1 MTVPKKTRIIHYV
14 NQFFGGLGGEELA
27 DAAPQWIDG
36 PVGPGRLMQGF
47 DPFVDIVGTIVAGDN
62 YMAENPDQATVQIL
76 SLVEAQR
83 DRDPEFAADLLVA
96 GPAFNAGRYGMACGA
111 VCQAVQQRLGI
122 PAVTAMYEENPAV
135 DIYRRSATIVRASSD
150 VMGMRDAAAGMV
162 RVGLKLVAG
171 EVIVPS
177 KDGTVP
183 HGLRQNYFAEATGAH
198 RAVDM
203 LLRKLGGEPFES
215 EYPMPVF
222 SRVRPAPAVKDMSQ
236 ATLALVTS
244 GGIVPRGNP
253 DRIESAN
260 ASKFGAYPL
269 AGLERLSADT
279 HQSVHG
285 GYDPTFA
292 NDDPNRVLPLDV
304 VRDLQR
310 EGRIGKLH
318 ETYYATVGNATSVK
332 RAQQYGQE
340 IAALLVNV
348 GVQAVILTST

>member
-1 MTVPKKTRIIHYV
+1 MSATCRVVHYL

-27 DAAPQWIDG
+27 DSAPQWIEG
-36 PVGPGRLMQGF
+36 PVGPGRLVASL
-47 DPFVDIVGTIVAGDN
+47 DPSIEIVGTVVAGDN
-62 YMAENPDQATVQIL
+62 YLAEKAEQAT
-76 SLVEAQR
+76 AQVL
-83 DRDPEFAADLLVA
+83 DLIAEHCDGDTALAADLLIA

-111 VCQAVQQRLGI
+111 VCQAAQQRWAI
-122 PAVTAMYEENPAV
+122 PVVTAMYDENPAV
-135 DIYRRSATIVRASSD
+135 DIYHRPVTIVRAAAN
-150 VMGMRDAAAGMV
+150 VMGMHDAVAGLV

-171 EVIVPS
+171 EAIMPTA
-177 KDGTVP
+177 DGTIP
-183 HGLRQNYFAEATGAH
+183 HGMRQNYFANATGAE
-198 RAVDM
+198 RAIDM
-203 LLRKLGGEPFES
+203 LLRKLAGGVPET

-222 SRVRPAPAVKDMSQ
+222 DRVPPAPAVADMAQ

-260 ASKFGAYPL
+260 ASKFGAYSL
-269 AGLERLSADT
+269 QGLDRLSSQT

-304 VRDLQR
+304 VRALVR
-310 EGRIGKLH
+310 EGQIGHLY
-318 ETYYATVGNATSVK
+318 ETYYATVGNATSVA
-332 RAQQYGQE
+332 RAQKYGRE
-340 IAALLVNV
+340 IASLLVNV

>member
-1 MTVPKKTRIIHYV
+1 MPKKIRIIHYV